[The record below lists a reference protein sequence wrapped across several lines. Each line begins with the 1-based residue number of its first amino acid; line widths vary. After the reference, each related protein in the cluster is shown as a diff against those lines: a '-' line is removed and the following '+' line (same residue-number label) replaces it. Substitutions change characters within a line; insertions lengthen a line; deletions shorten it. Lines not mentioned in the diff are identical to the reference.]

1 MHSRSLTRADVPA
14 TSQGGLDARYLISN
28 IRPTLYHPKSL
39 TTLCTPHRGSEFMAW
54 CRANIGIGTEYEG
67 NEALNLR
74 PSISSSLDEP
84 DDVSIPLPYSLK
96 APILSREQVLAAK
109 KAAAEAKQNDAKAD
123 KPKKK
128 ESTLQLPGLP
138 FNLSASVTGYL
149 LDLLDSPAYA
159 NLAPAFLRD
168 VFNPSTPDDPSV
180 KYYSIAA
187 RADKIPIWHPL
198 WLPKLVLDGAEQAR
212 VNQGCAAPPEW
223 RGNDGLV
230 SLESA
235 RWGEFLGTFDACDHW
250 EMRGSSGLSSA
261 EASKAAV
268 EQVTRREIRD
278 TREPRV
284 GDQAEKVDGSPG
296 VTEGTREEDKA
307 ADQDR
312 KEKDRGWQWQD
323 VYALVGKL
331 VGAGNG
337 NGGDKKKGAA
347 SAKASAP
354 LASRDAPAQGDA
366 AAKPVDDKVRSGEAN
381 DAEGLASAASWIIRQ
396 LPGTSSPSS
405 SSSSSSSTP
414 SSSTTGAAKQSAD
427 SSSTLSAVSST
438 VTTAAANVA
447 DSLVHNA
454 TARMMYGAPGLS
466 SAASAAGAQ
475 PSDRDSSPTGRPAK
489 PEKFDLERMCVALCR
504 KLHNDGF

>member
-1 MHSRSLTRADVPA
+1 MS
-14 TSQGGLDARYLISN
+14 
-28 IRPTLYHPKSL
+28 
-39 TTLCTPHRGSEFMAW
+39 W

-74 PSISSSLDEP
+74 PSVSASLDEP
-84 DDVSIPLPYSLK
+84 DDTSIPLPYSLK

-109 KAAAEAKQNDAKAD
+109 KAAEEAKQNDAKAN
-123 KPKKK
+123 KPK
-128 ESTLQLPGLP
+128 ESSIHLPGLP

-149 LDLLDSPAYA
+149 LNLLDSPAYA
-159 NLAPAFLRD
+159 NLAPSFLRD

-187 RADKIPIWHPL
+187 RADKVPIWHPL
-198 WLPKLVLDGAEQAR
+198 WLPKLVLDGAERAR
-212 VNQGCAAPPEW
+212 VDSGCAAPPEW

-230 SLESA
+230 SIESA

-278 TREPRV
+278 TREPHV
-284 GDQAEKVDGSPG
+284 GERAEKVDGSPG
-296 VTEGTREEDKA
+296 ASEGAQEQAAAAEERKSKDK
-307 ADQDR
+307 
-312 KEKDRGWQWQD
+312 GWQWQD

-337 NGGDKKKGAA
+337 NGNGGDKKKGLVSTKGSSTSAPA
-347 SAKASAP
+347 PASPSSSSSSAKAGDQAP
-354 LASRDAPAQGDA
+354 KPA
-366 AAKPVDDKVRSGEAN
+366 DDKVRKGEPN

-396 LPGTSSPSS
+396 LPGTSSSPSS
-405 SSSSSSSTP
+405 SSSSTASKSSTASSAPANAAASALSAVSSSV
-414 SSSTTGAAKQSAD
+414 S
-427 SSSTLSAVSST
+427 SAVSST
-438 VTTAAANVA
+438 VTSAAANVVDNLA
-447 DSLVHNA
+447 HNA
-454 TARMMYGAPGLS
+454 TARLMYGAPGLS
-466 SAASAAGAQ
+466 LSASSMS
-475 PSDRDSSPTGRPAK
+475 SDKSPVGRPGK

-504 KLHNDGF
+504 KLHNDGH

>member
-187 RADKIPIWHPL
+187 RA
-198 WLPKLVLDGAEQAR
+198 
-212 VNQGCAAPPEW
+212 
-223 RGNDGLV
+223 
-230 SLESA
+230 
-235 RWGEFLGTFDACDHW
+235 
-250 EMRGSSGLSSA
+250 
-261 EASKAAV
+261 
-268 EQVTRREIRD
+268 TRSR
-278 TREPRV
+278 
-284 GDQAEKVDGSPG
+284 S
-296 VTEGTREEDKA
+296 GTRC
-307 ADQDR
+307 
-312 KEKDRGWQWQD
+312 G
-323 VYALVGKL
+323 
-331 VGAGNG
+331 
-337 NGGDKKKGAA
+337 
-347 SAKASAP
+347 
-354 LASRDAPAQGDA
+354 
-366 AAKPVDDKVRSGEAN
+366 
-381 DAEGLASAASWIIRQ
+381 
-396 LPGTSSPSS
+396 SPSS
-405 SSSSSSSTP
+405 SSTAPSRRASTRGARRRPSGAATTGSSASRARGGASSSARLTRA
-414 SSSTTGAAKQSAD
+414 TTGRCAARAG
-427 SSSTLSAVSST
+427 L
-438 VTTAAANVA
+438 
-447 DSLVHNA
+447 
-454 TARMMYGAPGLS
+454 ARPRRARRRWS
-466 SAASAAGAQ
+466 
-475 PSDRDSSPTGRPAK
+475 R
-489 PEKFDLERMCVALCR
+489 
-504 KLHNDGF
+504 